1 MTDQTEPQNTPA
13 QAEPVSQP
21 AQPAAEQSPP
31 PDASPFARPN
41 MDLVNKG
48 EDSSKWERR

>member
-1 MTDQTEPQNTPA
+1 MTDQPEPQNAPA

-21 AQPAAEQSPP
+21 AQAPAEQSPV
-31 PDASPFARPN
+31 PDPSPFARPT

-48 EDSSKWERR
+48 ADSSEWQRR